1 MIDATSVEAVDNARV
16 MLDQFKGKSE
26 TIAQAIDDSLLDF
39 MTLLFVVEAT
49 RERFHNR
56 RGGWR
61 AGSGCY
67 SPDALDLRDHAASDA
82 FAAAK
87 KAKSVRRQTE
97 HSQAVFTQMN
107 LIATAKFSCL
117 VPSDDGKRGQLPCC
131 CPPAT
136 NVPAC
141 PPSTASSTVVSYV

>member
-26 TIAQAIDDSLLDF
+26 TIAQAIDDFLLDF
-39 MTLLFVVEAT
+39 MTLLF
-49 RERFHNR
+49 
-56 RGGWR
+56 
-61 AGSGCY
+61 
-67 SPDALDLRDHAASDA
+67 A

-87 KAKSVRRQTE
+87 KAKSVPRQTE